1 MSEALALERFT
12 GSIRKNYAL
21 GEPTSTAVSTKSF
34 TTAHYVTP
42 RPKEGFW
49 TSALAERTPASWS
62 FATPRANQLRLISL
76 TSAIDQPIPI
86 NWSNQFVEDLKS
98 PAEASNFSPSVTD
111 NAIVEIGTDVILEA
125 RLDEL
130 EGHWR
135 QETSF
140 LSSITAKV
148 DNQWYQEIIALG
160 PPVVPFLLR
169 KLRQRPDH
177 WFEALR
183 KLTLENPVR
192 NRPEIRGDMKAM
204 SECWVAWGK
213 ERGYI

>member
-1 MSEALALERFT
+1 MSEALALERFA

-21 GEPTSTAVSTKSF
+21 GEPTSTAVATKSF
-34 TTAHYVTP
+34 ATALYVMP

-49 TSALAERTPASWS
+49 TSALAERTPANWS

-76 TSAIDQPIPI
+76 TSAIDRPIPI
-86 NWSNQFVEDLKS
+86 NWSNQFVEDLNS
-98 PAEASNFSPSVTD
+98 LGEASNFSPSVRD
-111 NAIVEIGTDVILEA
+111 NATVEIGTDANLEA
-125 RLDEL
+125 KLDEL
-130 EGHWR
+130 EARWR

-148 DNQWYQEIIALG
+148 DNQWYQEVIALG

-192 NRPEIRGDMKAM
+192 NRPEIRGDIRAM
-204 SECWVAWGK
+204 ADCWIAWGE
-213 ERGYI
+213 ERGYF